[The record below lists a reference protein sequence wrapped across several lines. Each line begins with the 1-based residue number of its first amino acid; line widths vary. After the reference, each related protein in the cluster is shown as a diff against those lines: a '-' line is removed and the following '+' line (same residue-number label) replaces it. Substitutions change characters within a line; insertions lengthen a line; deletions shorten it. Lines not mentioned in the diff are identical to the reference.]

1 MSSSSIVE
9 PIIGS
14 NVPIVGFFL
23 WFAVAK
29 HKCSKND
36 QNDYV
41 SFPYSTDIEGGCT
54 SI

>member
-1 MSSSSIVE
+1 MGSIV
-9 PIIGS
+9 PM
-14 NVPIVGFFL
+14 VGFFL
-23 WFAVAK
+23 WFAVAN
-29 HKCSKND
+29 HKYRKND